1 MSRIVFNSAHS
12 LKYFPNNKPNDFTV
26 NIPIKLSAIGRNLE
40 VTLNEITFP
49 SGFINVRNGYNE
61 ISAILAMDE
70 GEELT
75 VDETTKMDDV
85 ELTVDET
92 TEMEGE
98 ELTVDETTEMPR
110 INFKIEPNF
119 YNPTSLIDK
128 TNLELE
134 KMHVKLNNQGWISAP
149 LRALDEGEELTVDEI
164 TEMPRI
170 NFKIEPNFYN
180 PKSLIDE
187 INLKIDKASME
198 IGINEDNNRGWITAN
213 KKIRVKFGLDIAKIL
228 GFNSGEWLT
237 FGPEKTISP
246 NHAGAYKNMSLLNVY
261 CNIVEESI
269 IGENKHQLLRL
280 VNWNYANK
288 NVSSPSILY
297 TYPYFIPV
305 KHTNVSV
312 INFKITDSLNIPIEF
327 IGDEPLVI
335 ILEFRER

>member
-40 VTLNEITFP
+40 VALNEITFP

-61 ISAILAMDE
+61 ISAILAM
-70 GEELT
+70 
-75 VDETTKMDDV
+75 
-85 ELTVDET
+85 
-92 TEMEGE
+92 
-98 ELTVDETTEMPR
+98 
-110 INFKIEPNF
+110 
-119 YNPTSLIDK
+119 
-128 TNLELE
+128 
-134 KMHVKLNNQGWISAP
+134 
-149 LRALDEGEELTVDEI
+149 DEGEELTVDEI

-261 CNIVEESI
+261 CNIVEESV
-269 IGENKHQLLRL
+269 IGGKWVGIAEKMSIRYLGPDGPKYLGPTLSQPRWLFRL
-280 VNWNYANK
+280 
-288 NVSSPSILY
+288 
-297 TYPYFIPV
+297 T
-305 KHTNVSV
+305 
-312 INFKITDSLNIPIEF
+312 PIRVRTWQGVGWAKSYWVESTGGATWAEAHSG
-327 IGDEPLVI
+327 IS
-335 ILEFRER
+335 

>member
-1 MSRIVFNSAHS
+1 
-12 LKYFPNNKPNDFTV
+12 
-26 NIPIKLSAIGRNLE
+26 
-40 VTLNEITFP
+40 
-49 SGFINVRNGYNE
+49 
-61 ISAILAMDE
+61 
-70 GEELT
+70 
-75 VDETTKMDDV
+75 
-85 ELTVDET
+85 
-92 TEMEGE
+92 
-98 ELTVDETTEMPR
+98 
-110 INFKIEPNF
+110 
-119 YNPTSLIDK
+119 
-128 TNLELE
+128 
-134 KMHVKLNNQGWISAP
+134 
-149 LRALDEGEELTVDEI
+149 
-164 TEMPRI
+164 
-170 NFKIEPNFYN
+170 
-180 PKSLIDE
+180 
-187 INLKIDKASME
+187 ME